1 LGLTDGKIWKI
12 IATLFMSEIGK
23 LYRPFQEMD
32 ILQEEDRSR
41 LIKSGLLV
49 MTARAFRRLGFNA
62 IPDIGG
68 ADENAKRFFITT
80 YLEGNKNLGLLIAPG
95 QAQSLDVGYSIV
107 LSGGDVDDCQP
118 VLMESAYEEL
128 GTLKSLLEPIAYINK
143 AELEFVLRSKYK
155 RESLSIFMPFG
166 RSGNF
171 YTHGYEFVGLLLSS
185 DWQGISQGTTNVERS
200 IKLLVNEN

>member
-1 LGLTDGKIWKI
+1 
-12 IATLFMSEIGK
+12 M
-23 LYRPFQEMD
+23 
-32 ILQEEDRSR
+32 
-41 LIKSGLLV
+41 
-49 MTARAFRRLGFNA
+49 
-62 IPDIGG
+62 
-68 ADENAKRFFITT
+68 
-80 YLEGNKNLGLLIAPG
+80 
-95 QAQSLDVGYSIV
+95 
-107 LSGGDVDDCQP
+107 
-118 VLMESAYEEL
+118 
-128 GTLKSLLEPIAYINK
+128 LEPIAYINK